1 MPKVQRSNVAALL
14 ANTYGGYLQA
24 RRDPQWRNRMQRE
37 LDQLVARMMT
47 LGLIETEGDN
57 ISLSLLGRACGRSSL
72 SFDSAMR
79 LIEIVKNVPPNL
91 ISAANLMGLMQ
102 GLPAEEMGYTP
113 LMRGTKEYVRV
124 SQAQQRFV
132 PEVIRALQRYAQ
144 DQMEFYGRCKR
155 AAVLHDWISGRRL
168 EEIEADFT
176 TNAFAGRIEYG
187 DIRRFADL
195 TRFHLQSASNI
206 LAVLLL
212 DKNPQ
217 ADLDILLTRLEI
229 GIPAEGIDL
238 LKVPLPL
245 TRGEYLNLLRS
256 GVRNVAELWSASPDL
271 LVGSL
276 GKERAAQLER
286 FRPKAKEQ

>member
-1 MPKVQRSNVAALL
+1 
-14 ANTYGGYLQA
+14 
-24 RRDPQWRNRMQRE
+24 
-37 LDQLVARMMT
+37 
-47 LGLIETEGDN
+47 
-57 ISLSLLGRACGRSSL
+57 
-72 SFDSAMR
+72 
-79 LIEIVKNVPPNL
+79 
-91 ISAANLMGLMQ
+91 
-102 GLPAEEMGYTP
+102 
-113 LMRGTKEYVRV
+113 
-124 SQAQQRFV
+124 
-132 PEVIRALQRYAQ
+132 
-144 DQMEFYGRCKR
+144 
-155 AAVLHDWISGRRL
+155 
-168 EEIEADFT
+168 
-176 TNAFAGRIEYG
+176 
-187 DIRRFADL
+187 
-195 TRFHLQSASNI
+195 

>member
-1 MPKVQRSNVAALL
+1 
-14 ANTYGGYLQA
+14 
-24 RRDPQWRNRMQRE
+24 
-37 LDQLVARMMT
+37 
-47 LGLIETEGDN
+47 
-57 ISLSLLGRACGRSSL
+57 
-72 SFDSAMR
+72 
-79 LIEIVKNVPPNL
+79 
-91 ISAANLMGLMQ
+91 
-102 GLPAEEMGYTP
+102 
-113 LMRGTKEYVRV
+113 
-124 SQAQQRFV
+124 
-132 PEVIRALQRYAQ
+132 
-144 DQMEFYGRCKR
+144 
-155 AAVLHDWISGRRL
+155 L

-187 DIRRFADL
+187 DIRRFTDL

-238 LKVPLPL
+238 LKVPL
-245 TRGEYLNLLRS
+245 TRGEYLNILRS